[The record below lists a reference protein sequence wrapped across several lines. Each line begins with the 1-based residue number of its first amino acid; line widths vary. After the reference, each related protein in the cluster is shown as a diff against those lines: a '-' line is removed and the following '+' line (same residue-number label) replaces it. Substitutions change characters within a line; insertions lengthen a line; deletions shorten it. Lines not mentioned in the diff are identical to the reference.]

1 MTDDKADKEH
11 SDVLFDF
18 VVERFQEICKET
30 RQEIPIEDYC
40 TWVEHHNNWIDISK
54 PFMSSFSEFGKYNSI
69 LLLRFVELQKQLCL
83 LHFGVLSGLY
93 HQSIRELRYIME
105 SIIQAYYIDREHPE
119 VTIEC
124 KLEIIKEIDKLVG
137 GRLIDRTDL
146 EHKKELK
153 ALYSD
158 LSKYI
163 HSSYKELKPTIEKGE
178 VDCRVTFAFN
188 KDLFYKC
195 LEFSNRTM
203 DAFFFVILSLYPE
216 IVSKIREDQM
226 LLKSLAENK
235 CALSVKYIKKE
246 GNQ

>member
-11 SDVLFDF
+11 SDDLFNF
-18 VVERFQEICKET
+18 VVVRFQEICKET
-30 RQEIPIEDYC
+30 RQEIPKKDYW
-40 TWVEHHNNWIDISK
+40 TWVEHHNNWIDLFK
-54 PFMSSFSEFGKYNSI
+54 PFMSSFSEFDKYNSL

-83 LHFGVLSGLY
+83 LHFGILSGLY

-119 VTIEC
+119 MTIER

-137 GRLIDRTDL
+137 SRLIGRTDL
-146 EHKKELK
+146 EHKKKLK

-158 LSKYI
+158 LSKSI
-163 HSSYKELKPTIEKGE
+163 HSTYKELKPTIEKGE
-178 VDCRVTFAFN
+178 VDYRVTFAFN
-188 KDLFYKC
+188 KDLFYEC
-195 LEFSNRTM
+195 LKFSNRTM
-203 DAFFFVILSLYPE
+203 DAIFLVILSLYPE

-226 LLKSLAENK
+226 LLKSLNDNN
-235 CALSVKYIKKE
+235 CTLSVKYIKKE